1 MGLKFL
7 TLRRET
13 KVLRINK
20 LIKDFDYKGEF
31 LNSSN
36 LEDLMYGIE
45 FSSFSELIDYLNGD
59 DNNYISDKITELS
72 DSMVDIYYY
81 ILREWSVNNY
91 NYIEDAISEFGVDTK
106 NPDFHKMIQMGQY
119 LAFSTEFYSMVDE
132 FKDYIVG
139 QYNV

>member
-1 MGLKFL
+1 MNNKGDEM
-7 TLRRET
+7 LR
-13 KVLRINK
+13 VNK

-81 ILREWSVNNY
+81 SLREWSVNNY

-132 FKDYIVG
+132 FNDYIVG
-139 QYNV
+139 QYNVK